1 MTKPTTHVTLNN
13 LYETP
18 EQKRSYDE
26 PDPVS
31 GRELGELVD
40 DDLLE
45 VSSAIESEIED
56 VGDPG

>member
-1 MTKPTTHVTLNN
+1 
-13 LYETP
+13 
-18 EQKRSYDE
+18 
-26 PDPVS
+26 VS
-31 GRELGELVD
+31 GPELGELVD